1 MITEEIV
8 SQIRETFAM
17 EPTGDQARA
26 MQVFAEFLV
35 DRDAQAAMI
44 LRGSAGTGKTT
55 LASAMVRLLLR
66 LGRKVVLMAPT
77 GRAAKVFSL
86 NSGQAAMTIHK
97 RIYRQKSITGFDTP
111 FALADNLSKD
121 TVFMVDEASM
131 IANEGFG
138 ESVFGTGRILDDLVK
153 YVYNDQNCRL
163 LVIGDRAQLP
173 PVGETESPALS
184 KGVLECY
191 GLQVHECD
199 LDEVLRQS
207 RQSGILYNAT
217 IIRQFITGDPLTH
230 LPRIRF
236 HGFADI
242 QPVSGNELIDI
253 LSESYRQAGIDETI
267 VITRSNKCANIYNQ
281 GIRNKVLDM
290 EDELCRGDMLMVVK
304 NNYFWTE
311 REGVKARAAASSAGA
326 EAEAAIPS
334 FIANGDRAMVLRMT
348 HERELYGFR
357 FADVLLRFPDYDDF
371 EMKSTVCLDALHSEA
386 PALTREQ
393 GETLFNR
400 VLEDYEYLQ
409 KSERIKKLKQDGH
422 YNAFQVKYAYAVTC
436 HKAQGGQ
443 WANVFIDQGYM
454 TEEMLDNDYV
464 HWLYTAF
471 TRATEKLYLVNWQ
484 EQQMEKV
491 EG

>member
-153 YVYNDQNCRL
+153 YETPSPLKQAPWSNDSFSRL
-163 LVIGDRAQLP
+163 YRLTFLRY
-173 PVGETESPALS
+173 SC
-184 KGVLECY
+184 GV
-191 GLQVHECD
+191 
-199 LDEVLRQS
+199 
-207 RQSGILYNAT
+207 T
-217 IIRQFITGDPLTH
+217 
-230 LPRIRF
+230 
-236 HGFADI
+236 
-242 QPVSGNELIDI
+242 PVSL
-253 LSESYRQAGIDETI
+253 
-267 VITRSNKCANIYNQ
+267 
-281 GIRNKVLDM
+281 RN
-290 EDELCRGDMLMVVK
+290 
-304 NNYFWTE
+304 
-311 REGVKARAAASSAGA
+311 S
-326 EAEAAIPS
+326 
-334 FIANGDRAMVLRMT
+334 RM
-348 HERELYGFR
+348 
-357 FADVLLRFPDYDDF
+357 
-371 EMKSTVCLDALHSEA
+371 K
-386 PALTREQ
+386 
-393 GETLFNR
+393 
-400 VLEDYEYLQ
+400 
-409 KSERIKKLKQDGH
+409 
-422 YNAFQVKYAYAVTC
+422 
-436 HKAQGGQ
+436 
-443 WANVFIDQGYM
+443 
-454 TEEMLDNDYV
+454 
-464 HWLYTAF
+464 
-471 TRATEKLYLVNWQ
+471 
-484 EQQMEKV
+484 
-491 EG
+491 